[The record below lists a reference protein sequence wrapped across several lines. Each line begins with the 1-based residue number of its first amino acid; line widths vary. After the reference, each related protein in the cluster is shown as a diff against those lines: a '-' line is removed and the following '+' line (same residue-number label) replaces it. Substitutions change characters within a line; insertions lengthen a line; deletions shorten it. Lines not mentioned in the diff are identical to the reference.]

1 MKQISSIIC
10 IALLMMNFA
19 SAQLPFKYDSL
30 YKTIYAKDL
39 CKLVQ
44 KNPDLLLIDVRSPGE
59 YSDTSQS
66 NSLNLGHLKGAI
78 NIEIGTIAKDIN
90 TISQYK
96 DRTIV
101 FYCSHSQRSRK
112 VNKFLTE
119 KGFTNIYNLNGGM
132 SVLNQLTEAE
142 FPCKNEW
149 IESTLPYKNKSYNE
163 SSLLIKKGDAIILDV
178 RPAPEFNSIDTNTE
192 NNVGRIK
199 GAINIPYSELKQR
212 LNELSKYKQQSVLV
226 YTTSGDGDAARAA
239 LVLLASGF
247 TNVYHMLGGINNFI
261 ASQEDISFIENR
273 TPYILLNSERA
284 LKLLKNKKELAIYDT
299 RANDEYENKL
309 TGRNS
314 YKNLGHIKS
323 AIHVEEAF
331 FNTYTIPEDKNTSL
345 LIYGDQESIKFAAI
359 LSAKGYKHIY
369 LLSGL
374 YDFVWSSFNVEAC
387 KEGKKFLVDH
397 ENLY

>member
-1 MKQISSIIC
+1 MATGC
-10 IALLMMNFA
+10 IFFLMMNFA

-39 CKLVQ
+39 CKMVQ

-59 YSDTSQS
+59 YSDTSFQ

-78 NIEIGTIAKDIN
+78 NIEIGAIAKDIN

-132 SVLNQLTEAE
+132 SVLNQLTEDE
-142 FPCKNEW
+142 FPCKKEW
-149 IESTLPYKNKSYNE
+149 IESTLPYKNLSYNE

-178 RPAPEFNSIDTNTE
+178 RPAPEFNSIDSNTE

-212 LNELSKYKQQSVLV
+212 LNELSKYKQQPVLV

-239 LVLLASGF
+239 LVLVGAGF
-247 TNVYHMLGGINNFI
+247 SNVYHMLGGITNFI
-261 ASQEDISFIENR
+261 ASQDDISFIENR
-273 TPYILLNSERA
+273 TPYTLVNPERT
-284 LKLLKNKKELAIYDT
+284 LRLLKNKKELAIYDT

-309 TGRNS
+309 IGRNS

-331 FNTYTIPEDKNTSL
+331 FNNYVIPEDKNASL
-345 LIYGDQESIKFAAI
+345 LIYGNQESVKFAAI

-387 KEGKKFLVDH
+387 KDGKKFLVDH
-397 ENLY
+397 DGLY